1 MSGTGISRT
10 GTPTPGPRRTRPTA
24 GRLIRAALWL
34 VAGASLAL
42 PGHHLIATEIAIL
55 ALFAL
60 SLDLILGF
68 AGILSLGHGAFFGVG
83 AYTAG
88 LVSTRWTAEP
98 LTGLALAAGAAGLL
112 GLVTGPLLV
121 RRATDL
127 SRLMVTLA
135 VAMLV
140 HEAANRA
147 GGLTGGADGLQ
158 GILTAPLLGRFEFDL
173 AGRTGH
179 AYALAMLAAGV
190 LVATRVTGSGFG
202 LALRAIRDNPLR
214 AAAVGVPVGRHLVA
228 VYALSAAMAGVA
240 GALMAQTTMF
250 VSFDAVALHRSAEV
264 LIVLVLG
271 GTGWV
276 YGGLLGA
283 LVYRLAQDGLA
294 TLSPAYWQFWM
305 GLLLIAAVL
314 IGRERIAAVLRGARP

>member
-1 MSGTGISRT
+1 MSGTGMT
-10 GTPTPGPRRTRPTA
+10 G

-42 PGHHLIATEIAIL
+42 PGHHLISTEIAIL

-179 AYALAMLAAGV
+179 AYALAVLAAGV
-190 LVATRVTGSGFG
+190 LLATRVTGSGFG

-250 VSFDAVALHRSAEV
+250 VSLDAVALHRSAEV

-276 YGGLLGA
+276 YGGLMGA

-314 IGRERIAAVLRGARP
+314 IGRERIAAALRGWRA